1 MAKFKYRMQ
10 NILDVKTKLETQA
23 KNEYAVANQKYLSE
37 QEKLSQLVLRR
48 VDYEENLKKLLSDKI
63 NVVKISNARKDVNTM
78 KTIIRSQM
86 FEVKKAQD
94 ELEIKRKLLSDVIQG
109 ETVEQIQNSV
119 SAILQSDYEK
129 LKEKAFEDF
138 QKKLKAT
145 EAKEI
150 DELVSFTYN
159 N

>member
-1 MAKFKYRMQ
+1 MSKYRRKKQ
-10 NILDVKTKLETQA
+10 
-23 KNEYAVANQKYLSE
+23 
-37 QEKLSQLVLRR
+37 QLLTAF
-48 VDYEENLKKLLSDKI
+48 DELFHTFSPSDKI

-94 ELEIKRKLLSDVIQG
+94 ELEIKRKLLSDVMI
-109 ETVEQIQNSV
+109 ERKTH
-119 SAILQSDYEK
+119 EK

-138 QKKLKAT
+138 QKELKAT

>member
-94 ELEIKRKLLSDVIQG
+94 ELEIKRKLLSDVMI
-109 ETVEQIQNSV
+109 ERKTH
-119 SAILQSDYEK
+119 EK
-129 LKEKAFEDF
+129 LKEKAFEDV
-138 QKKLKAT
+138 QKELKAT

>member
-63 NVVKISNARKDVNTM
+63 NVVDRKSTRLNSSH
-78 KTIIRSQM
+78 RSQSRM
-86 FEVKKAQD
+86 P
-94 ELEIKRKLLSDVIQG
+94 S
-109 ETVEQIQNSV
+109 
-119 SAILQSDYEK
+119 SA
-129 LKEKAFEDF
+129 
-138 QKKLKAT
+138 
-145 EAKEI
+145 
-150 DELVSFTYN
+150 
-159 N
+159 

>member
-94 ELEIKRKLLSDVIQG
+94 ELEIKRKLLRDVMI
-109 ETVEQIQNSV
+109 ERKTH
-119 SAILQSDYEK
+119 EK
-129 LKEKAFEDF
+129 LKEKALEDM
-138 QKKLKAT
+138 QKEIKAT

>member
-94 ELEIKRKLLSDVIQG
+94 ELEIKRKLLSDVMI
-109 ETVEQIQNSV
+109 ERKTH
-119 SAILQSDYEK
+119 EK
-129 LKEKAFEDF
+129 LKEKAFEGF
-138 QKKLKAT
+138 QKELKAT